1 MCCSLCLL
9 SLLLTIHE
17 VLVCIRRLVLRVSG
31 SIPRFLVLWLSFWF
45 SSCNQWLLR
54 NIRVFLCY
62 TMCLYVCSSFVSV
75 ERVRLGKMR
84 LYVCSRK
91 QGSYI
96 ASVPLKGLVKLSGY
110 RKRRWEFKDG
120 WLVLE
125 AF

>member
-1 MCCSLCLL
+1 MVKAFSPFRSETRSL
-9 SLLLTIHE
+9 SL
-17 VLVCIRRLVLRVSG
+17 
-31 SIPRFLVLWLSFWF
+31 SICAVRP
-45 SSCNQWLLR
+45 N
-54 NIRVFLCY
+54 
-62 TMCLYVCSSFVSV
+62 LYVCSSFVLV
-75 ERVRLGKMR
+75 ERVCLGKMR